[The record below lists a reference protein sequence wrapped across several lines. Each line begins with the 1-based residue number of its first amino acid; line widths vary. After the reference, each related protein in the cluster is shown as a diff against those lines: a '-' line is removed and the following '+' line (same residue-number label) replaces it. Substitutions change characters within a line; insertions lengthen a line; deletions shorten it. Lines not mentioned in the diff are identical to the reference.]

1 MTTSPVTNHS
11 AADKTAI
18 VSGAGRGFGR
28 AIATSLVDAG
38 WRVIGISRTSADLD
52 SVRAEVGAHFTPVPG
67 DATDESLGAR
77 LIAQYR
83 PRLLVLNAGATP
95 HTAPLARQTWET
107 FSENWNTDT
116 RHVFGWT
123 KAALNAPLESGS
135 TVIAMSSGAALR
147 GSPLSGGYAGA
158 NAMVK
163 FISAYAAEEGMRAG
177 IGVRFVALFPMLSP
191 TGVGA
196 AGVAAYATQQG
207 VDPETFV
214 ARLQPVLTP
223 GIVAKAVVE
232 LATDPSPAPG
242 YVLTGN
248 GAEPLH

>member
-1 MTTSPVTNHS
+1 MTTTP
-11 AADKTAI
+11 DPDRTAL

-28 AIATSLVDAG
+28 AIATALVRAG
-38 WRVIGISRTSADLD
+38 WRVVGVARTGADLEA
-52 SVRAEVGAHFTPVPG
+52 VRAEVGARFVPVTG
-67 DATDESLGAR
+67 DATDETLGAE
-77 LIAQYR
+77 LIARYR
-83 PRLLVLNAGATP
+83 PQLLVLNAGATP
-95 HTAPLARQTWET
+95 HTAPLTGQTWET

-123 KAALNAPLESGS
+123 KAALSAPLESGS

-163 FISAYAAEEGMRAG
+163 FISAYAAEEAERAG
-177 IGVRFVALFPMLSP
+177 LDVSFLTLFPMLSP

-196 AGVAAYATQQG
+196 AGVAAYAAQQG
-207 VDPETFV
+207 VDAQTFI

-223 GIVAKAVVE
+223 DIVAKTVVE
-232 LATDPSPAPG
+232 LAADPRPSAA

-248 GAEPLH
+248 GAEPLP